1 MIRITKSETAPAS
14 LSTIK
19 GYSCED
25 VLKQLLTDQHKKC
38 YLCERI
44 LVTDFEVEHL
54 LSVAHHPELAQS
66 WKNLHLA
73 CRYCNGRKSD
83 VIEHLLIPTEENI
96 EDELKQE
103 IDFPNNMALFT
114 PVKEGICHQ
123 ETANLLRKLFN
134 GKNGLRKTKEGE
146 FFKYAIGVINR
157 FLHLVEEYAIH
168 PNQETENAVK
178 NELAISQEFLGFK
191 YWIVKSNPVLVE
203 KFANC
208 IIWNKK

>member
-1 MIRITKSETAPAS
+1 MIRIAKSETAPAS
-14 LSTIK
+14 LSTTK

-54 LSVAHHPELAQS
+54 LSVVHHPELAQS

-83 VIEHLLIPTEENI
+83 VIEDLLIPTEENI

-103 IDFPNNMALFT
+103 IDFLNNMALFT
-114 PVKEGICHQ
+114 PVKEGICH
-123 ETANLLRKLFN
+123 
-134 GKNGLRKTKEGE
+134 
-146 FFKYAIGVINR
+146 
-157 FLHLVEEYAIH
+157 
-168 PNQETENAVK
+168 
-178 NELAISQEFLGFK
+178 
-191 YWIVKSNPVLVE
+191 
-203 KFANC
+203 
-208 IIWNKK
+208 